1 MTLTQEI
8 NTLRQQIQAKMSE
21 ETKAVM
27 DKAMEDLVNS
37 RVADRRLKFGDKAP
51 NFALPNAV
59 GKTVELQDLLSRN
72 PVVISFY
79 RGGWCPYCNLELR
92 SLQQSLAEMK
102 KLGATLVAISPQ
114 TPDNSLSTVEK
125 NELEFEVLSDAG
137 NQVAKDFGL
146 VFVLPEELRPIYQ
159 DFGIDLPAHNGD
171 NTFELPIPATYVIAQ
186 NGTIIHAFVDPDYTK
201 RLDPAEIIAA
211 LKQRSVAA

>member
-1 MTLTQEI
+1 
-8 NTLRQQIQAKMSE
+8 
-21 ETKAVM
+21 
-27 DKAMEDLVNS
+27 
-37 RVADRRLKFGDKAP
+37 
-51 NFALPNAV
+51 
-59 GKTVELQDLLSRN
+59 
-72 PVVISFY
+72 
-79 RGGWCPYCNLELR
+79 
-92 SLQQSLAEMK
+92 
-102 KLGATLVAISPQ
+102 
-114 TPDNSLSTVEK
+114 
-125 NELEFEVLSDAG
+125 LSDAG